1 MKHWNSLTLLLIFTS
16 VMLTCASLSFG
27 EAKKGDAAKS
37 KTKKTAT
44 KSKASLSLISTE
56 GVIIQKDVAYLEP
69 ERAEKLD
76 LYLPANRAK
85 ETRSPA
91 VVIIHGGG
99 WSGGI
104 KDATREIQLG
114 TELARAG
121 YVCASV
127 EYQKAAG
134 KRWPTNVQDCK
145 NAVRFLR
152 ANAEKYQV
160 DVDHFGT
167 IGGSAGGHLAL
178 MVGYTNGVKE
188 LEPAQPYPG
197 VSDKVQCCV
206 DMYGITNLLTLVGT
220 EPDGTPNGVFR
231 SFGLFQEPREE
242 QPEKWKLA
250 SPVYHINKT
259 TPPTLI
265 LHGTADTT
273 VDRDQATELDKKL
286 KEGGV
291 EHTLMMIEGAKHTF
305 LINEKN
311 RDLRPVLIG
320 FFDKHLKPGKK

>member
-1 MKHWNSLTLLLIFTS
+1 MKFYHSLRTLTFAGAILLCSAALI
-16 VMLTCASLSFG
+16 AG
-27 EAKKGDAAKS
+27 AAAKKSTADKA
-37 KTKKTAT
+37 KTKK
-44 KSKASLSLISTE
+44 KAPASAQSLISTE
-56 GVIIQKDVAYLEP
+56 GVIIQNDVAYLP
-69 ERAEKLD
+69 ADRAEKLD

-85 ETRSPA
+85 EVRSPA
-91 VVIIHGGG
+91 VIIIHGGG

-104 KDATREIQLG
+104 KNANREIQLG

-127 EYQKAAG
+127 EYQKAEG
-134 KRWPTNVQDCK
+134 KRWPTNLHDCK

-167 IGGSAGGHLAL
+167 IGGSAGGHLSL
-178 MVGYTNGVKE
+178 MVGYTSGVKE
-188 LEPAQPYPG
+188 LEPEQPYPG

-206 DMYGITNLLTLVGT
+206 DMYGITDLLTLQST
-220 EPDGTPNGVFR
+220 EPDGTPNGQFR
-231 SFGLFQEPREE
+231 TFGLFREPREE

-250 SPVYHINKT
+250 SPVYHINKN

-265 LHGTADTT
+265 LHGLADTT

-286 KEGGV
+286 TEGNV
-291 EHTLMMIEGAKHTF
+291 EHTLMMIPGAKHTF
-305 LINEKN
+305 LINEKS
-311 RDLRPVLIG
+311 RDLRPVVIG
-320 FFDKHLKPGKK
+320 FFDKHLKPSKK